1 MLAKLFFTHP
11 RYLSLVIL
19 TTVLVGY
26 SSFNALG
33 RQEDPT
39 ITPFIAKIETL
50 FPGASP
56 SRVESLITKPLEE
69 ALQEIPEIEEI
80 KSTSASG
87 ISVIAIETDYRL
99 SQVEIDRVWTEVKDV
114 VAMEA
119 AAFPA
124 GAQPP
129 VVDDDLITAFV
140 KIMALSSA
148 DGREIPSSV
157 LRREAELFADQ
168 IRAIPKTKR
177 IMFFGM
183 PEEEVQVELNAA
195 KLARLGMSVRDVSDF
210 LRAADVK
217 IPAGKLSGTGAALTV
232 ELAGDFANLEA
243 IRNLQLR
250 TESTGAGLRLQ
261 DVATITRGE
270 KQPVDSYALSNG
282 RRSILLGVEMDL
294 GYQVDRYSDRFDD
307 FLANYRAD
315 APAGLLIET
324 AYDQSGY
331 TRDRLTSVATNLLM
345 GILLVL
351 LVLLFTL
358 GWRAATVVAVVL
370 PLCTLLSMIPLLYLK
385 VPIHQMS
392 LTGLVVA
399 LGLLVDGSIVMT
411 DEVRK
416 RLLEGLKPIDAMTGA
431 VSRLRVPLL
440 ASTLTTVLTFLP
452 MAILEG
458 PAGDFLGSIAI
469 SVIVMLVSSMVL
481 ALTLTPVLA
490 AALLPGGLSATTRWW
505 HFGAASPR
513 VTRRFKAS
521 LDWSLRYP
529 IGAIAL
535 ALALPVTGFLSA
547 GALTN
552 QFFPGTSRDQFYM
565 QIALPDSASIE
576 DSLSLAKAINEDLS
590 SEPLIRRVDWTVGE
604 SAPAFYYNMRSNK
617 KSTPNWLEALV
628 LTHDAE
634 KTDALIRRL
643 QQEFDNRYPTAQVIV
658 RGIDQGPPVEAPI
671 EVRVLGPNVATLKRL
686 GEEFRR
692 RLEQLPDIT
701 HTKMSVTSAS
711 PKLVFNFDEESLRRV
726 GLSRTTAAAQIND
739 ALRGRVGGTLLE
751 DTERIPVRTSLKQD
765 QMATSEAVSHLHLPI
780 KAQPTAL
787 PAVSISTLGEVRLEP
802 DDSPISRRDGLRSN
816 DIQGFLVRGVL
827 PEEALKLLK
836 QDLAQNPVALPHGYR
851 YIFGGD
857 SEEREGVVNDLIAPL
872 GIIVAG
878 LIATILLT
886 FNSWRLTGGALIVCA
901 CSFGLSLFALA
912 ISGFPLG
919 IQALI
924 GVIGS
929 IGVSINAAIIILT
942 ALQQDAGAAR
952 GDAVAI
958 RNVVLDS
965 SRHIVSTTITTFGGF
980 LPLILEGGKFW
991 PPFAV
996 AIAGGVLLSTIISFY
1011 LVPPLYLLTLK
1022 RKKPMGWLGLGAA
1035 S

>member
-1 MLAKLFFTHP
+1 MIARLLFTHS
-11 RYLSLVIL
+11 RYLSLIIL
-19 TTVLVGY
+19 TTIVVGY

-56 SRVESLITKPLEE
+56 SRVESLVTKPLEE
-69 ALQEIPEIEEI
+69 ALQEIPELEEI

-99 SQVEIDRVWTEVKDV
+99 SLSEIDRVWTEIRDV
-114 VAMEA
+114 VASEA
-119 AAFPA
+119 ERFPE
-124 GAQPP
+124 GVMPP

-140 KIMALSSA
+140 KIMAVSSA
-148 DGREIPSSV
+148 EGRNLPPSV
-157 LRREAELFADQ
+157 LRREAELFADK
-168 IRAIPKTKR
+168 IRTIPRTKR
-177 IMFFGM
+177 VMFFGL
-183 PEEEVQVELNAA
+183 PEEEIRIELDAR
-195 KLARLGMSVRDVSDF
+195 KLAQLGMSVRDVSDIVGG
-210 LRAADVK
+210 ADVK
-217 IPAGKLSGTGAALTV
+217 VPAGKLTASGSALTI
-232 ELAGDFANLEA
+232 ELSGDFIDLEA
-243 IRNLQLR
+243 IRNLQLH
-250 TESTGAGLRLQ
+250 TQPDGASLRLQ
-261 DVATITRGE
+261 DIATISRGE
-270 KQPVDSYALSNG
+270 RRPANSYALSNG
-282 RRSILLGVEMDL
+282 RRSVLLGVEMDL
-294 GYQVDRYSDRFDD
+294 GYQVDRYSDRFDA
-307 FLANYRAD
+307 FLEDYLAE

-324 AYDQSGY
+324 AYDQSLY
-331 TRDRLTSVATNLLM
+331 TETRLQSVAINLLM
-345 GILLVL
+345 GVALVI

-358 GWRAATVVAVVL
+358 GWRAAAVVAFVL
-370 PLCTLLSMIPLLYLK
+370 PLCTLLSMIPLLYFA

-416 RLLEGLKPIDAMTGA
+416 RLIEGLKPIDAMTGA

-490 AALLPGGLSATTRWW
+490 ARLLPDGLSAANRWW
-505 HFGAASPR
+505 QFGAHLPTMA
-513 VTRRFKAS
+513 RRFRQS
-521 LDWSLRYP
+521 LDWSLRFP
-529 IGAIAL
+529 FAAMAL
-535 ALALPVTGFLSA
+535 ALSLPLTGFFSA

-552 QFFPGTSRDQFYM
+552 QFFPGTSRDQFYL
-565 QIALPDSASIE
+565 QVTLPDSASIE
-576 DSLSLAKAINEDLS
+576 DSLGLALAINNDLS
-590 SEPLIRRVDWTVGE
+590 AEPLVRRIEWSVGE

-628 LTHDAE
+628 LTHNDK
-634 KTDALIRRL
+634 KTDALIRRMQREL
-643 QQEFDNRYPTAQVIV
+643 DRRYPAAQVIV

-671 EVRVLGPNVATLKRL
+671 EVRVLGPNPSTLKVL
-686 GEEFRR
+686 GEQFRQ
-692 RLEQLPDIT
+692 RLENLPGVT
-701 HTKMSVTSAS
+701 HTKMSVTAAP
-711 PKLVFNFDEESLRRV
+711 PKLSFDFDEESLGRL
-726 GLSRTTAAAQIND
+726 GLTRKQAAGHIND
-739 ALRGRVGGTLLE
+739 ALRGRDSGELLE
-751 DTERIPVRTSLKQD
+751 DTERIPVKTSLNVDEWSSIESVSNLQLPVRGRG
-765 QMATSEAVSHLHLPI
+765 SAV
-780 KAQPTAL
+780 
-787 PAVSISTLGEVRLEP
+787 PAVPLGSLGEIRLEP
-802 DDSPISRRDGLRSN
+802 NDSPISRRDGVRSN
-816 DIQGFLVRGVL
+816 TIQGFLTRGVL
-827 PEEALKLLK
+827 PAEALTLLE
-836 QDLAQNPVALPHGYR
+836 QDLKANPINLPHGYR

-857 SEEREGVVNDLIAPL
+857 SEERAGVVNDLIAPL
-872 GIIVAG
+872 GIILAA

-886 FNSWRLTGGALIVCA
+886 FNSWRLTGGALLVCA

-919 IQALI
+919 IQAVI
-924 GVIGS
+924 GIIGS

-952 GDAVAI
+952 GDTEAI
-958 RNVVLDS
+958 RNVVIDS
-965 SRHIVSTTITTFGGF
+965 SRHIVSTTVTTFGGF

-996 AIAGGVLLSTIISFY
+996 AIAGGVLLSTVISFY
-1011 LVPPLYLLTLK
+1011 LVPPLFLITLK
-1022 RKKPMGWLGLGAA
+1022 RRGNEGTLATGVTL
-1035 S
+1035 